1 MDNLKEKIVKETL
14 VYKGSFLD
22 IYNKEVIL
30 PNENPYK
37 RDVVNHPGATA
48 IIAFLDEE
56 NILLVEQYRLAI
68 DKVILEIPAGKI
80 NKNEELKECARRE
93 LQEETGY
100 FAKNLEYL
108 GKIIP
113 APGFCDETIHLYKA
127 TNLVLG
133 DKNEDED
140 EFTNVK
146 VYNIKKVKEMIR
158 NGEIIDAKTIS
169 VFSYL

>member
-30 PNENPYK
+30 PNGSPYR
-37 RDVVNHPGATA
+37 RDIVNHPGATA

-56 NILLVEQYRLAI
+56 NILLVEQYRLAV
-68 DKVILEIPAGKI
+68 DKILLEIPAGKI
-80 NKNEELKECARRE
+80 NKNEDILECARRE

-100 FAKNLEYL
+100 FAKDLEYL

-113 APGFCDETIHLYKA
+113 APGFCDETVHLYKA
-127 TNLVLG
+127 SNLILG
-133 DKNEDED
+133 NKNEDED
-140 EFTNVK
+140 EFTDVR
-146 VYNIKKVKEMIR
+146 VYNIKKVKEMIKS
-158 NGEIIDAKTIS
+158 GEIIDAKTIA